1 MAKHKKR
8 RVTEAAPAADYGP
21 AMIRGCDGR
30 LRAAWDGAAAGI
42 ELADIPDV
50 DRPDKRVTVR
60 VARRTDPLVAILE
73 PRRDGPGRIQ
83 FLAAEQFRRD
93 TALADGVRGEN
104 EHLGV
109 SGSRTDGGPTQVMID
124 AQGRV
129 QKAWSA
135 IRGPRNDTSAAD
147 VVRCV
152 VLGGATL
159 ERVVEARRATRQT
172 ARPLLIDGL
181 ERLAC
186 HYGLTRSESREL
198 TGAAAVK

>member
-8 RVTEAAPAADYGP
+8 RMIAVAPAADYGP
-21 AMIRGCDGR
+21 TMIRDCDGR
-30 LRAAWDGAAAGI
+30 LRPAWDGADTGI
-42 ELADIPDV
+42 ELADVPDI

-60 VARRTDPLVAILE
+60 VARRTDPLIAILE
-73 PRRDGPGRIQ
+73 PRRDGPGRMQ
-83 FLAAEQFRRD
+83 FVAAEQFRRD
-93 TALADGVRGEN
+93 SALADGVRGEN

-109 SGSRTDGGPTQVMID
+109 SGGATDGGPTQVMID

-129 QKAWSA
+129 QKAWEA

-181 ERLAC
+181 ERLAS
-186 HYGLTRSESREL
+186 HYGLTRRESRQL